1 MRQTNAALPS
11 HLKQEAISLSAV
23 KIVNKDRPVIV
34 QTQRTNELSLLRQ
47 QSCSGPTPHLC
58 ETSPKWLI
66 TTLTVLV
73 SVVISVEMYI
83 CRDIIGTLGSYHTQK
98 LWQHQVW
105 QHQTMTA
112 PKTMTSLAHL
122 VLRCTY
128 AETSLAHLV
137 HIIHKKYDSN
147 LRLNCLRLLSS
158 YDKLDKLVKLWQACQ
173 VCQAC
178 QACQVWQALSS
189 MTSLPSLVK
198 LDKPVK
204 LWQQSW
210 YTQLRLSPSI
220 TWMLYKIQI
229 QHVCA
234 TEFKQNIWQFLNLH
248 SYTIAM

>member
-83 CRDIIGTLGSYHTQK
+83 CRYIIGTLGSYHTQK

-128 AETSLAHLV
+128 AGHHWHTWFISYTKSMTAISGSTAWDCCQAMTSLT
-137 HIIHKKYDSN
+137 S
-147 LRLNCLRLLSS
+147 LSS
-158 YDKLDKLVKLWQACQ
+158 MSSLSS
-173 VCQAC
+173 
-178 QACQVWQALSS
+178 LSS
-189 MTSLPSLVK
+189 MTSLVK
-198 LDKPVK
+198 YDKPAK
-204 LWQQSW
+204 PCQAWQACQAMTAILIYS
-210 YTQLRLSPSI
+210 TQAQPQYYLNAVQN
-220 TWMLYKIQI
+220 TNTAC
-229 QHVCA
+229 VC
-234 TEFKQNIWQFLNLH
+234 H
-248 SYTIAM
+248 RV